1 MDPAEI
7 KTLIEKSL
15 PGSDVQVFSEDN
27 THYVAQVVSE
37 SFDGLR
43 SIARH
48 QMIYRALG
56 ELIGNEIHAMS
67 IRAHTPLE
75 WNELQTRAEE

>member
-1 MDPAEI
+1 V
-7 KTLIEKSL
+7 L
-15 PGSDVQVFSEDN
+15 SEDN